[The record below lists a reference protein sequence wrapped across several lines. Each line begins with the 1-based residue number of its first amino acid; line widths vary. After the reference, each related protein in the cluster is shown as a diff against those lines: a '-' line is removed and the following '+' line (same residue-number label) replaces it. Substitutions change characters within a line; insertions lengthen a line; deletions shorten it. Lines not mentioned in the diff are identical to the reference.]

1 MKYQN
6 FLRYIILKNIS
17 LGCDQ
22 CMGLD
27 DGHKCSDAG
36 DCMNNECMCDEDF
49 SAHDCHLGR
58 KFPLNPTHY
67 FT

>member
-1 MKYQN
+1 
-6 FLRYIILKNIS
+6 
-17 LGCDQ
+17 
-22 CMGLD
+22 MGLD